1 MKKLASL
8 FSKSSKTSKSSQTRP
23 SDTEPHESE
32 AQKTEVISDAEAA
45 KIDEVSDVFS
55 EYLQNLWNYLLKYGD
70 DQKLGLEDIAN
81 LGIAYGRLDIDAV
94 DGGEAQESISL
105 CASTHVDDT
114 SDFFQP
120 MDLAKFNTYS
130 IDMDND
136 DTRRFAKEYLC
147 SWVDKIAK
155 DDQTTEYDIDTA
167 GELCTLL
174 AVSFGSLKMKS
185 KEGSKYFQ
193 DLTVWREM

>member
-1 MKKLASL
+1 MDEESPRASGKINFVGLWSIDFNFLFPLPSSSFITTYEPPIMKKLGSL
-8 FSKSSKTSKSSQTRP
+8 FSKTSKTSKSSQTSQSKP
-23 SDTEPHESE
+23 SDPEPHESE

-70 DQKLGLEDIAN
+70 DQKLGLENVAN
-81 LGIAYGRLDIDAV
+81 LGIAYGRLDIDGV

-120 MDLAKFNTYS
+120 MDLAKFNTYY

-136 DTRRFAKEYLC
+136 DTRRFAKEYLF
-147 SWVDKIAK
+147 V
-155 DDQTTEYDIDTA
+155 
-167 GELCTLL
+167 G
-174 AVSFGSLKMKS
+174 
-185 KEGSKYFQ
+185 
-193 DLTVWREM
+193 R